1 MIGAEDTAPGGVFS
15 EPEGIRRVWWGW
27 AAPHMGHPCS
37 MASPRYFRHSAGT
50 LVPIGYAQFGCFQ
63 RILRTSLRRG
73 GRGERRGYLHVAPW
87 ALAVLDAPE
96 VHSVQ
101 GGPGALVGLGYRPG
115 PVHPEDHAN
124 KCQRDPGAVERFP
137 PQCRA
142 PGEGPAWALVGR
154 KWWRDGDEAAVVPTC
169 RDWWR
174 QGDGQDTRPPRGGSS
189 REDLL
194 PEQLAPG

>member
-1 MIGAEDTAPGGVFS
+1 MYFQNQRASGECGGGGQL
-15 EPEGIRRVWWGW
+15 PTW
-27 AAPHMGHPCS
+27 ATHVQWLHQGTFAIQLGHWFLLVMHS
-37 MASPRYFRHSAGT
+37 LDASREFLGQVLEEEAGE
-50 LVPIGYAQFGCFQ
+50 
-63 RILRTSLRRG
+63 RG
-73 GRGERRGYLHVAPW
+73 GGYLHVAPW